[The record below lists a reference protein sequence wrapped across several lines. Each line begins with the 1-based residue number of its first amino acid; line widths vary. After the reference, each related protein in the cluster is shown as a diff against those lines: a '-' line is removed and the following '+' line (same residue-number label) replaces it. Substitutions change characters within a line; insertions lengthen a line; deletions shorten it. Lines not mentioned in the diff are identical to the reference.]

1 MLLWLL
7 FPMIF
12 FCMVLML
19 YLLWRLWRWARLPAR
34 FDQFSC
40 YLWQNLPAS
49 LRVRLHR
56 LFDCEQKRNDIH
68 RLIIGWTLLII
79 MVAILSV
86 IYRAPLLLILVVL
99 LPLLQI
105 SKNQNRFK
113 LQQRAIV
120 KELPDF
126 CDMLAMMIA
135 AGIPL
140 IPAMV
145 RVSSACE
152 GGRLAAEISRV
163 NQQLR
168 QGTPFAEALQR
179 LARRYRLPLLNEWTG
194 LLIHGHQQGS
204 SLVTTLRFHSLQ
216 MRQQL
221 LNEAEKRAQEA
232 PVKLLFPLM
241 TCFFPVN
248 FLVILGPIVLQ
259 LSEGGL

>member
-1 MLLWLL
+1 MLLLL
-7 FPMIF
+7 FPMTFI
-12 FCMVLML
+12 CMVLMF
-19 YLLWRLWRWARLPAR
+19 YLLWRLWRWARVQER
-34 FDQFSC
+34 FEQCSQ
-40 YLWQNLPAS
+40 YLWQRLPAGLS
-49 LRVRLHR
+49 RRLQQ
-56 LFDCEQKRNDIH
+56 LFDSEQRNPHIH
-68 RLIIGWTLLII
+68 RVVFGWVLLL
-79 MVAILSV
+79 MLVAALSAH
-86 IYRAPLLLILVVL
+86 YGEPLLLMAVSL

-113 LQQRAIV
+113 VKQRAVV

-140 IPAMV
+140 IPAMA
-145 RVSSACE
+145 RVASACE
-152 GGRLAAEISRV
+152 GGRLAAEIARV

-168 QGTPFAEALQR
+168 QGVPFAEALQR
-179 LARRYRLPLLNEWTG
+179 LAGRYRLPLLNEWTA
-194 LLIHGHQQGS
+194 LLIQGHQQGS

>member
-1 MLLWLL
+1 MLVIVFPLVFICLL
-7 FPMIF
+7 
-12 FCMVLML
+12 LL
-19 YLLWRLWRWARLPAR
+19 TYLLWKLWIWLALVPKLDRLSEALWRRLPTKAMTKL
-34 FDQFSC
+34 S
-40 YLWQNLPAS
+40 
-49 LRVRLHR
+49 R
-56 LFDCEQKRNDIH
+56 LFDSEGH
-68 RLIIGWTLLII
+68 RLNLHRTMSLWVVALLDCA
-79 MVAILSV
+79 VLSV
-86 IYRAPLLLILVVL
+86 TTGQVLWVFGCLLGLLLQV
-99 LPLLQI
+99 
-105 SKNQNRFK
+105 SRNQNRFK
-113 LQQRAIV
+113 LKQQAIV

-126 CDMLAMMIA
+126 CDLLAMMIA

-140 IPAMV
+140 IPAMA

-152 GGRLAAEISRV
+152 GGRLASEIARA
-163 NQQLR
+163 NAQLR
-168 QGTPFAEALQR
+168 QGVPFNEALQR
-179 LARRYRLPLLNEWTG
+179 LADRYRLALLNEWTG
-194 LLIHGHQQGS
+194 LLIQGHQQGS